1 MNARGG
7 DGSNVRA
14 ERGGGVRT
22 KRGSSPRAERGDAV
36 RSALTELGYSALAI
50 AIALAIGAVLILLFG
65 YDVGRAFGSL
75 VQGSF
80 GNAYAVSQTVLRTTP
95 LLFAGLAVAIPF
107 RAGLFNIGAEG
118 QLYWGAL
125 GGALMALV
133 VAPLPAIVALPLALA
148 AGAGAGALWGSIPGV
163 LKARTGAHEVITS
176 IMLNSIAVLATTH
189 LTANYFKAPGAV
201 DQTERIPDVAAM
213 PGIFGSSISLG
224 IVVGIVGVALAAWFL
239 TRTALGYDFR
249 AVGLNASAAEYGGVR
264 SERIQ
269 VAAMSLGGAM
279 AGLAGT
285 VVVLA
290 QINRFV
296 AGFSPGYGFTG
307 IAVAVLGRGNPW
319 GVLLAAL
326 LFGALDTGGM
336 SMQLFARIPSD
347 LTTVVQGLVILLVA
361 APAALRA
368 LMHLRSRREVA
379 RVQ

>member
-1 MNARGG
+1 MTGLR
-7 DGSNVRA
+7 V
-14 ERGGGVRT
+14 EQ
-22 KRGSSPRAERGDAV
+22 
-36 RSALTELGYSALAI
+36 RSALRAAATELGYSALAI

-75 VQGSF
+75 VRGSF
-80 GNAYAVSQTVLRTTP
+80 GNAYSISQTILRTTP
-95 LLFAGLAVAIPF
+95 LLFAGLAVAVPF

-125 GGALMALV
+125 GGALMALL
-133 VAPLPAIVALPLALA
+133 VAPLPAIIALPLTLLAGAA
-148 AGAGAGALWGSIPGV
+148 AGAAWGAIPGV

-213 PGIFGSSISLG
+213 PGIFGSSISFG
-224 IVVGIVGVALAAWFL
+224 IVVGIAGVALAAWFL

-279 AGLAGT
+279 AGLAGC
-285 VVVLA
+285 VVVLS

-361 APAALRA
+361 APSALRA
-368 LMHLRSRREVA
+368 LTHLRSRREA
-379 RVQ
+379 SRVR

>member
-1 MNARGG
+1 MNNSGI
-7 DGSNVRA
+7 RA
-14 ERGGGVRT
+14 V
-22 KRGSSPRAERGDAV
+22 
-36 RSALTELGYSALAI
+36 LTQLGYSILAI
-50 AIALAIGAVLILLFG
+50 IIALAIGAVLILLFG
-65 YDVGRAFGSL
+65 YNVGQAFGSL
-75 VQGSF
+75 LQGSF
-80 GNAYAVSQTVLRTTP
+80 GNAYSVSQTILRTTP
-95 LLFAGLAVAIPF
+95 LLFAGLAVAVPF

-125 GGALMALV
+125 AGALMALV
-133 VAPLPAIVALPLALA
+133 VGDLPTVVALPLSLA
-148 AGAGAGALWGSIPGV
+148 AGATAGALWGSIPGA

-201 DQTERIPDVAAM
+201 DQTERVPEAAAM
-213 PGIFGSSISLG
+213 PGIFGSSISFG
-224 IVVGIVGVALAAWFL
+224 IVIGILGVILAAWFL
-239 TRTALGYDFR
+239 ARTSLGYDFR
-249 AVGLNASAAEYGGVR
+249 AVGLNAPAAEYGGVR

-269 VAAMSLGGAM
+269 VAAMSVGGAM
-279 AGLAGT
+279 AGLAGCI
-285 VVVLA
+285 VVLA

-347 LTTVVQGLVILLVA
+347 LTRVVQGLVILLVA

-368 LMHLRSRREVA
+368 LTHLRARREAAHV
-379 RVQ
+379 R

>member
-1 MNARGG
+1 MRG
-7 DGSNVRA
+7 V
-14 ERGGGVRT
+14 
-22 KRGSSPRAERGDAV
+22 
-36 RSALTELGYSALAI
+36 LIQLGYSVLAI
-50 AIALAIGAVLILLFG
+50 VIALVIGAVLILLFG
-65 YDVGRAFGSL
+65 YNVGQAFGSL
-75 VQGSF
+75 LQGSF
-80 GNAYAVSQTVLRTTP
+80 GNAYSISQTILRTTP
-95 LLFAGLAVAIPF
+95 LLFAGLAVAVPF

-125 GGALMALV
+125 AGALMALA
-133 VAPLPAIVALPLALA
+133 VASLPQVLALPLSLA
-148 AGAGAGALWGSIPGV
+148 AGALAGALWGSIPGA

-201 DQTERIPDVAAM
+201 DQTERVPEVAAM
-213 PGIFGSSISLG
+213 PGILGSSISFG
-224 IVVGIVGVALAAWFL
+224 ILVGIAGVILAAWFL
-239 TRTALGYDFR
+239 SRTALGYDFR
-249 AVGLNASAAEYGGVR
+249 AVGLNAPAAEYGGVR

-269 VAAMSLGGAM
+269 VAAMSVGGAM
-279 AGLAGT
+279 AGLAGC
-285 VVVLA
+285 VVVLS

-347 LTTVVQGLVILLVA
+347 LTRVVQGLVILLVA
-361 APAALRA
+361 APAALQA
-368 LMHLRSRREVA
+368 ITHLRRRREAPGV
-379 RVQ
+379 R